1 MTKRLLPLF
10 AVLLFFSMRIF
21 ADPIHGIV
29 VTDGNKPVPF
39 AYVMTEGKKYATQA
53 DKEGRF
59 TLNVPSGEYTLTAML
74 IGYER
79 CTVKVSSSATT
90 EVKMYMKEDL
100 INLSAVTV
108 TGTMTKKT
116 LANTP
121 VVTRVITAADIR
133 KLDATNIRD
142 VLEAEL
148 PGIEYSYAMNR
159 QEVLKMQ
166 GLSGLSLLFLVD
178 GERLAGE
185 TLDNVDYRRLNVDN
199 IERIEIVKGAASA
212 LYGSNAVGA
221 VINIITKSAADP
233 LTVHLN
239 THFESKYG
247 TQRHGAEVGSCTGRF
262 SNLLNIQ
269 TDRMKSYTVF
279 DKGRADSTQVYG
291 NRQWNFKDKL
301 VYKWSDKTSLTGK
314 AGYYFHERNVS
325 AYSKD
330 RSRDF
335 LGGLRFAGTLS
346 EKDVLDVSY
355 NFDRYD
361 KSDFYPVTKK
371 DILNYK
377 NVQNSLRAL
386 YTHAFDKDLSLTMG
400 GDMMANYLQTYQF
413 VNGGSHRQF
422 STDIFVQADWNIAH
436 HWNIVAGLRSDYF
449 SGYGWQLTPKIAG
462 MYSLNNLKVRGSY
475 SRGFRAPT
483 LKEMYMNF
491 NMANVFYIYGNKDLK
506 AETSNSFSTS
516 AEYVHRNYCF
526 TLTGYYNILDN
537 EISTIWNPALDAG
550 KGAMAYYNVEGTSL
564 ASVDATVVARYS
576 CGFGAKL
583 SYAYFHEF
591 TRHNMPITSDSRPH
605 TFTAQVDYR
614 KTFKHYEMSV
624 TLNGRYLSEG
634 TYSTLDTAT
643 KTYRK
648 TTSAAYSLWRLIV
661 QQRLYQAVQ
670 VTLGI
675 DNLFNYRPK
684 VYQYNSPFT
693 TGTSFTVGVA
703 VELEQL
709 FKHL

>member
-1 MTKRLLPLF
+1 
-10 AVLLFFSMRIF
+10 
-21 ADPIHGIV
+21 
-29 VTDGNKPVPF
+29 
-39 AYVMTEGKKYATQA
+39 
-53 DKEGRF
+53 
-59 TLNVPSGEYTLTAML
+59 
-74 IGYER
+74 
-79 CTVKVSSSATT
+79 
-90 EVKMYMKEDL
+90 
-100 INLSAVTV
+100 
-108 TGTMTKKT
+108 
-116 LANTP
+116 
-121 VVTRVITAADIR
+121 
-133 KLDATNIRD
+133 
-142 VLEAEL
+142 
-148 PGIEYSYAMNR
+148 
-159 QEVLKMQ
+159 
-166 GLSGLSLLFLVD
+166 
-178 GERLAGE
+178 
-185 TLDNVDYRRLNVDN
+185 
-199 IERIEIVKGAASA
+199 
-212 LYGSNAVGA
+212 
-221 VINIITKSAADP
+221 
-233 LTVHLN
+233 
-239 THFESKYG
+239 
-247 TQRHGAEVGSCTGRF
+247 
-262 SNLLNIQ
+262 
-269 TDRMKSYTVF
+269 MKSYTVF

-422 STDIFVQADWNIAH
+422 STDIFAQADWNIAH

-449 SGYGWQLTPKIAG
+449 SGYGWQLTPKIAR

-670 VTLGI
+670 ITLGI

>member
-29 VTDGNKPVPF
+29 ITDGNKPVPF

-100 INLSAVTV
+100 INLGAVTV

-133 KLDATNIRD
+133 KLDVTNIRD

-247 TQRHGAEVGSCTGRF
+247 TQRHGAEVGSRTGRF

-301 VYKWSDKTSLTGK
+301 VYTWSDKTSLTGK

-346 EKDVLDVSY
+346 EKNVLDVSY

-386 YTHAFDKDLSLTMG
+386 YAHAFDKDLSLTMG

-422 STDIFVQADWNIAH
+422 STDIFAQADWNIAH

-491 NMANVFYIYGNKDLK
+491 NMANVFYIYM
-506 AETSNSFSTS
+506 
-516 AEYVHRNYCF
+516 V
-526 TLTGYYNILDN
+526 I
-537 EISTIWNPALDAG
+537 
-550 KGAMAYYNVEGTSL
+550 
-564 ASVDATVVARYS
+564 
-576 CGFGAKL
+576 
-583 SYAYFHEF
+583 
-591 TRHNMPITSDSRPH
+591 
-605 TFTAQVDYR
+605 
-614 KTFKHYEMSV
+614 KT
-624 TLNGRYLSEG
+624 
-634 TYSTLDTAT
+634 
-643 KTYRK
+643 
-648 TTSAAYSLWRLIV
+648 
-661 QQRLYQAVQ
+661 
-670 VTLGI
+670 
-675 DNLFNYRPK
+675 
-684 VYQYNSPFT
+684 
-693 TGTSFTVGVA
+693 
-703 VELEQL
+703 
-709 FKHL
+709 

>member
-247 TQRHGAEVGSCTGRF
+247 TQRHGVEVGSRTGRF

-361 KSDFYPVTKK
+361 KSDFYPITKK

-386 YTHAFDKDLSLTMG
+386 YTHAFDKDLSLAMG

-422 STDIFVQADWNIAH
+422 STDIFAQADWNIAY

-634 TYSTLDTAT
+634 TYSMLDTAT

-648 TTSAAYSLWRLIV
+648 TTSASYSLWRLIV

-670 VTLGI
+670 ITLGI